1 MLMGVGDALFM
12 GRDKWQEQ
20 KVKSIT
26 THSGFLEWNIY
37 SIHNNLLNTHLLQ
50 QFFAIFQSK
59 LHQISNFPKFLNQ
72 VCDQLQVQGR
82 MFEKQIEW

>member
-1 MLMGVGDALFM
+1 MLMGVGDAEFI
-12 GRDKWQEQ
+12 GRNKWREQ

-26 THSGFLEWNIY
+26 THSGFLEWNIH

-50 QFFAIFQSK
+50 RFFAILQNKS
-59 LHQISNFPKFLNQ
+59 HQISYFPKFLTQ